1 MPKFELDTTNS
12 VDPDVP
18 TVKVDYEGACVVS
31 LKVLSRGPSSIPSV
45 LPLWYFSKVTV
56 QCHRKHREK

>member
-1 MPKFELDTTNS
+1 MPKFELDTTTS

-18 TVKVDYEGACVVS
+18 TVKVDYEGACMVS

-45 LPLWYFSKVTV
+45 LPL
-56 QCHRKHREK
+56 